1 MVEQRDRGS
10 RSYQISQE
18 LAMTATQSFLSNSK
32 YGYDFVV
39 ATTQGSLNSTM
50 KEYLSTADEPE
61 VVICYIA
68 DATGAPT
75 QIDYEQLKRNAQGSD
90 PFAVPNNADPA
101 TNQDLKNLFAARF
114 MVGFK
119 ASIGLPPG
127 YAPTAIPDIIT
138 LSADA
143 SSVSYNLMCSEFI
156 VVQYTPASG
165 YSPASWM
172 NVSQQPGKAWLFNS
186 KVDLRLAR
194 YDDAYSKLPKAVQA
208 AIKNLGNAAFSVQ
221 QLLFDLDN
229 AALES
234 VPQME
239 RVDPGSTPHALLQ
252 QHFLGSYFNTVKKRG
267 QPVLGVSVTPSIG
280 PPSTLTMTDLN
291 FEVSP
296 LRGANGQPIVNPTP
310 AQQDAFT
317 LNYLCAANGKSLP
330 GPSEFTW
337 NWMEM
342 ADEANFDGVIAINRD
357 SLRSYFQHSLE
368 NVPRQNCYQP
378 SVRVTAEGL
387 SAKYEWTMHPG
398 GAPQVTTPAT
408 GPTVLSYSYSAT
420 ANDVAGLNGDIG
432 QLRLSPSFAMDVS
445 FAGNQI
451 VITQHLLIYTRIQSL
466 QTADAGNVVDKTI
479 VDTYTVT
486 ANAYGQLVATLHS
499 SESDKSQTPSVNGF
513 LNFFTGVNNLIND
526 VAGWAR
532 SATSTGLKD
541 IPVSVVQSFVFPGG
555 KTFVFKDASF
565 SANQDL
571 VGHITY
577 ADPT

>member
-1 MVEQRDRGS
+1 
-10 RSYQISQE
+10 
-18 LAMTATQSFLSNSK
+18 MTATQSFLSNSK

-39 ATTQGSLNSTM
+39 ATTQSSLNSTM
-50 KEYLSTADEPE
+50 KEYLSTAGEPE

-68 DATGAPT
+68 DATGVPT
-75 QIDYEQLKRNAQGSD
+75 PIDYEQLKKNAQGSD

-119 ASIGLPPG
+119 AQIGLPPG
-127 YAPTAIPDIIT
+127 YAPTAIPDVIT

-143 SSVSYNLMCSEFI
+143 SSVSYKLMCSEFI

-165 YSPASWM
+165 YNPASWM
-172 NVSQQPGKAWLFNS
+172 NVSQQPGNAWQFNS
-186 KVDLRLAR
+186 KVDLRLAP
-194 YDDAYSKLPKAVQA
+194 YDDAYSKLPPAVQA
-208 AIKNLGNAAFSVQ
+208 AIKNLGSTAFSVQ

-234 VPQME
+234 IPTIE
-239 RVDPGSTPHALLQ
+239 GVDSGSNVHELLQ
-252 QHFLGSYFNTVKKRG
+252 KDFLGKYFNTVKQRG
-267 QPVLGVSVTPSIG
+267 QPVLGASVMPSIA

-296 LRGANGQPIVNPTP
+296 LRGTNGQPIPNPTP

-317 LNYLCAANGKSLP
+317 LNYLCAANGRSLP

-342 ADEANFDGVIAINRD
+342 ADEANFDGVIAINRN
-357 SLRSYFQHSLE
+357 SLRSYFQHSLQ
-368 NVPRQNCYQP
+368 NVPGQNCYRP

-387 SAKYEWTMHPG
+387 SAKYEWTMNPG
-398 GAPQVTTPAT
+398 GVPQVTTPAT

-420 ANDVAGLNGDIG
+420 ASDVAGLNGDIG
-432 QLRLSPSFAMDVS
+432 QLRLSPSFTMDVS
-445 FAGNQI
+445 FVGNQI
-451 VITQHLLIYTRIQSL
+451 VITQHLLIYVRIQSL
-466 QTADAGNVVDKTI
+466 QTAADGNVVDKTI

-486 ANAYGQLVATLHS
+486 ANEYGQLVASLHS

-513 LNFFTGVNNLIND
+513 LNFFTRVNDLMND
-526 VAGWAR
+526 VANWAR
-532 SATSTGLKD
+532 SVTSTRLAD